1 MISEYFRKTGSRR
14 FVIMILGNII
24 LSLGIS
30 IFKLS
35 RLGNDPFSGMVMAS
49 SDMAGFSYA
58 NFLVMVNLVL
68 LAVEF
73 LGGRKLIG
81 AGTLFNA
88 LLNGYIVTFFYEA
101 ELTLFGVPE
110 LLWQQVLAACLGVI
124 VCSLGVSL
132 YQTPDVGA
140 APYDSLSLIM
150 AQRWKRI
157 PYFWHR
163 MCTDAVCA
171 VICWR
176 LGGIV
181 GLGTLL
187 CAFGLGPFIHF
198 FNVHVSEPVLNRG
211 K

>member
-1 MISEYFRKTGSRR
+1 MISEYFRKIGARR
-14 FVIMILGNII
+14 FVLMIVGNII

-35 RLGNDPFSGMVMAS
+35 RMGNDPFSGMVMIS
-49 SDMAGFSYA
+49 SDLAGLSYA
-58 NFLVMVNLVL
+58 NFLVIVNLVL

-73 LGGRKLIG
+73 LGNRKLIG
-81 AGTLFNA
+81 IGTLFNA

-101 ELTLFGVPE
+101 ELALFGIPE
-110 LLWQQVLAACLGVI
+110 FLWQQLLIACLGVV
-124 VCSLGVSL
+124 VCGLGASL
-132 YQTPDVGA
+132 YQTPDVGT

-150 AQRWKRI
+150 ADRWKKI

-163 MCTDAVCA
+163 ICTDGVCA
-171 VICWR
+171 LICGL

-181 GLGTLL
+181 GPGTLL
-187 CAFGLGPFIHF
+187 CALGLGPFIHF
-198 FNVHVSEPVLNRG
+198 FNVHVSQPLLNRD